1 MDCAE
6 RWGGDEEIGCQFV
19 FACFNRDYEFCGV
32 YRKRNFGDV
41 KNRMT
46 YYTSNDSDDFCD
58 LIKIYNNYCLQLLP
72 AKL

>member
-41 KNRMT
+41 EK
-46 YYTSNDSDDFCD
+46 
-58 LIKIYNNYCLQLLP
+58 
-72 AKL
+72 